1 MFRYLCD
8 SHPPSAIS
16 NISCHMSKSCCPII
30 SKHILNVCNNMRGE
44 QFTNLKSPHIAFCCK
59 FFPQTHS
66 YQYFHLSQ
74 IFLLHIQVSL
84 SRNLSDHTR
93 TWFEMDM
100 NRTSNFAC
108 LKLTHLKIFCKILSS
123 TRSSLKAT
131 VSSSCPSAYH
141 IQLAR
146 RF

>member
-8 SHPPSAIS
+8 SHPPCVIS
-16 NISCHMSKSCCPII
+16 NISFHMSKSYYPMI
-30 SKHILNVCNNMRGE
+30 SKHILYVCNNMRGE
-44 QFTNLKSPHIAFCCK
+44 QFTNLKSTHIAFCCK
-59 FFPQTHS
+59 FFNPTHS

-74 IFLLHIQVSL
+74 IFLLHVQVPL
-84 SRNLSDHTR
+84 PRNLSDHTR

-100 NRTSNFAC
+100 NLTSNFAC
-108 LKLTHLKIFCKILSS
+108 LKLTYLKIYCKILSS

-131 VSSSCPSAYH
+131 VSSSCPSAYQ
-141 IQLAR
+141 IQLSR